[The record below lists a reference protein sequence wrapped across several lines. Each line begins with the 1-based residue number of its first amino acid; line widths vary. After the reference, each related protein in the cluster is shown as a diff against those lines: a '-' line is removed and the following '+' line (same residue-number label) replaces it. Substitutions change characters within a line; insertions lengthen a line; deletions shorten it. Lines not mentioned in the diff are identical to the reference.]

1 MAEVSSPVAEVQ
13 SNLTVPR
20 GMVEKVAEDLSRE
33 RWEVEPSL
41 TMLLVDLV
49 EVEVEVLTDMEGVQ
63 EEEDTLEEAVEI
75 MRLIRVEAVE
85 GLIMLEK
92 INKTNVAINHLAMVR

>member
-13 SNLTVPR
+13 SSLAVPR
-20 GMVEKVAEDLSRE
+20 GMVEKVAEDLSKE
-33 RWEVEPSL
+33 QWEVEPSL

-49 EVEVEVLTDMEGVQ
+49 EVEVLTEMEEAQ
-63 EEEDTLEEAVEI
+63 EEEEDTLEEAVEI
-75 MRLIRVEAVE
+75 MRVIRVEAVE

>member
-13 SNLTVPR
+13 SSLAVPR
-20 GMVEKVAEDLSRE
+20 GMVEKVAEDLSKE

-49 EVEVEVLTDMEGVQ
+49 EVEVLTEMEEAQ

-75 MRLIRVEAVE
+75 MRVIRVEAVE

>member
-13 SNLTVPR
+13 SSLAVPQ
-20 GMVEKVAEDLSRE
+20 GMVEKVAEDLSKE
-33 RWEVEPSL
+33 RWEVELSI

-49 EVEVEVLTDMEGVQ
+49 EVEVLTEMEGVQ
-63 EEEDTLEEAVEI
+63 EEEEDTLEEAVEI
-75 MRLIRVEAVE
+75 MRVIRVEAVE

-92 INKTNVAINHLAMVR
+92 INKTNIAINHLAMVR